1 MAEAPVAGESRGAF
15 ADSAAVGAA
24 KERSAHTELESG
36 EIGYGGMSAPHV
48 AYVTLLTE
56 KLGVGAQGAG

>member
-1 MAEAPVAGESRGAF
+1 MMRGVLGRGAF

-24 KERSAHTELESG
+24 KELESG
-36 EIGYGGMSAPHV
+36 EIGYGGMPASHV
-48 AYVTLLTE
+48 SYVTLLTD